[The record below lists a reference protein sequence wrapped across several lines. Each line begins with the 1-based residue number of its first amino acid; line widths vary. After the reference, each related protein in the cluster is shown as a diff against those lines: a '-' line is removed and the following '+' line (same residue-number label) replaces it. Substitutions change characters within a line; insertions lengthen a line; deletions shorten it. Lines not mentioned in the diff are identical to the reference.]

1 MPLSYQ
7 PKRASLWPAGGSAR
21 RALRLGV
28 GALALLVG
36 CASAP
41 GEAFDSLLQ
50 RHALEAG
57 NVDGAGFRHLYVR
70 KVRLDEASGLRVYL
84 EGDGSPWIRGRRV
97 ARDPTSRNPVAL
109 QLMVRDPGDAL
120 YLARPCYHRLD
131 DSPPCDPRLWTS
143 ARYGEAV
150 VESMAVALQRL
161 LRDADERRPVTLV
174 GYSGG
179 GVLGMLLAQ
188 RLERVDQVVTV
199 AANLDTAAW
208 VRLHGY
214 SPLDASLNP
223 AAGPSLRSEVRQLH
237 LAGGDDDTVPPWLIE
252 RALQAEPNVTLAV
265 LAGFDHHCCWD
276 AVWPTV
282 LSALQGSR
290 DICRQLERDLPE
302 TRCERVTA
310 RRH

>member
-1 MPLSYQ
+1 
-7 PKRASLWPAGGSAR
+7 
-21 RALRLGV
+21 
-28 GALALLVG
+28 
-36 CASAP
+36 
-41 GEAFDSLLQ
+41 
-50 RHALEAG
+50 
-57 NVDGAGFRHLYVR
+57 LYVR
-70 KVRLDEASGLRVYL
+70 KVQLDDASALRVYL

-109 QLMVRDPGDAL
+109 QLMLRDPGDAL

-150 VESMAVALQRL
+150 VESMTAALQRL
-161 LRDADERRPVTLV
+161 LRDLGEHRTVTLV

-188 RLERVDQVVTV
+188 RLERVDRVVTV

-214 SPLDASLNP
+214 SPLDASMNP
-223 AAGPSLRSEVRQLH
+223 AAGPSLRREVRQTH

-252 RALQAEPNVTLAV
+252 RALQAEPNATLAV
-265 LAGFDHHCCWD
+265 LAGFDHHCCWG

-282 LSALQGSR
+282 LHALQGSR

-302 TRCERVTA
+302 TRCERMTA